1 MSSNELILE
10 NLLERR
16 DLNLTMLKH
25 LDFELMMDPTE
36 KEILD
41 IKILQTDTV
50 NQLKKIEQEIAFLT
64 SKKSQNKRVYQ
75 TPFIEN
81 TMQDELG
88 KNLIHVKQ
96 IFAKSYEG
104 NSHIQEVIPT
114 EISKKFQIDLKDL
127 KHLHDFA
134 LKNPIYHNHYEQEI
148 DGILCT
154 VYEGDINDYWLNSI
168 KHGSSCQPFY
178 PTWIMSAFIM
188 TLLAKKLGY
197 SELVDIGSGD
207 GRIAYCG
214 NIVGLNSHSIEID
227 DVLVE
232 LQNIICTS
240 TKQNFNPICYDALEF
255 DYSSL
260 NLKNPI
266 FFIGGLAQMGGD
278 VLATSIIDKINSIE
292 NLKKDTGIVF
302 AGTNTKRQLSENL
315 ENGGWS
321 SLIEK
326 HDLKVI
332 DTVSLPTIWTFDQDV
347 ETPYIYTEFK

>member
-1 MSSNELILE
+1 MLE
-10 NLLERR
+10 E
-16 DLNLTMLKH
+16 
-25 LDFELMMDPTE
+25 
-36 KEILD
+36 
-41 IKILQTDTV
+41 V
-50 NQLKKIEQEIAFLT
+50 
-64 SKKSQNKRVYQ
+64 V
-75 TPFIEN
+75 
-81 TMQDELG
+81 
-88 KNLIHVKQ
+88 KNLVHVKQ
-96 IFAKSYEG
+96 VFAKTYTG

-114 EISKKFQIDLKDL
+114 NVSEKFPLDPKNLQQ
-127 KHLHDFA
+127 LHNFA
-134 LKNPIYHNHYEQEI
+134 IKNPIYFNNYEEEI

-154 VYEGDINDYWLNSI
+154 IYEGDINEYWLNSI

-178 PTWIMSAFIM
+178 PTWIMSAFLM
-188 TLLAKKLGY
+188 TSIAKELGY

-214 NIVGLNSHSIEID
+214 NIVGLTSHSIEID
-227 DVLVE
+227 GVLVE
-232 LQNIICTS
+232 LQNKICTS
-240 TKQNFNPICYDALEF
+240 TNQNFNPLCNDALEF

-260 NLKNPI
+260 NLKKPI

-278 VLATSIIDKINSIE
+278 ILATSIIDKINSIT
-292 NLKKDTGIVF
+292 NLKNKTGVVF
-302 AGTNTKRQLSENL
+302 AGTHTKRQLSGNL